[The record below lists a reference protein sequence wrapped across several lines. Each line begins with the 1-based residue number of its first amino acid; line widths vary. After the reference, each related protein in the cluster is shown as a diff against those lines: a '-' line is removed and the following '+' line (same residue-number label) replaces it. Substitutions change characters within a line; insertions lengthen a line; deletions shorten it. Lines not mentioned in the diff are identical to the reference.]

1 MLASVEAST
10 ELTEIVG
17 IRLML
22 TNLFRPLAT
31 GQKLTP
37 EAFDNMLAEVKK
49 RKRGS
54 QPMRCKTWSVHDAD
68 DTMGPQRDHHLPAAQ
83 PDLHLRSDLLRFVL
97 TGLFLYL
104 RFSLRPDAAA
114 AVLHADLSTGE
125 PWAGRSKDA
134 PVPTPL
140 CRRRQHRSGKSH
152 SSRTCRR
159 GRRLASR
166 ESKFRSRSPAMR
178 SAQGLRRS
186 LSRAGT
192 EVHRWP
198 LARLFETRSSPA
210 ISSGTSTSGRS
221 SFGFLSLL
229 VQLPFSIRKDIR
241 RRKELKY
248 GRRLKGPVLLTPKEF
263 NKTVAGDGIG
273 FETTEAKDMMR
284 IPLQA
289 EAQHIELMGDTG
301 AGKTT
306 LIMQVLRQIQSR
318 GHSAIVYDPACEFIQ
333 RFYDERRGDIVLNP
347 LDERCPYW
355 GPSEELRRKAEAKA
369 IAASLY
375 QPTSDKKGEFFT
387 ETPQKIFAH
396 LLTYGPNPQQLVEWL
411 SNPAEIDKRV
421 GTEMEA
427 MIAKGAQQQRN
438 GVLASLGSGG
448 RQPSDAAHQGTGQ
461 EQNLERNGMGEE
473 RKGWIF
479 ITSSATEREAL
490 RPLHS
495 LWIDLLVMRLLTAP
509 QENQT
514 PVWFV
519 LGRTRQPAAA
529 PATPHGHHR
538 EPEIQEPA
546 GSRLSGKAQ
555 LEVIYGHLA
564 EVMLS
569 QPATKIFL
577 KTTEP
582 KAAEWVSNAIGKIE
596 IERMKE
602 THFDGSR
609 SGKNFTLDRQVEPLV
624 MDSEI
629 SGLENRHAFLKL
641 GNNVARFHFEYM
653 DVAQT
658 TPGFVPRKVEDD
670 ELPFDPKTLVP
681 KAPAPATPGIDLEA
695 RRPIAKSRSAGR
707 RKIELEEPKMRSRG
721 ANRGRDRGKRLDPD
735 SPDDDQE
742 EDVPIAKRMNRCA
755 SETAHAHHLQTAQ
768 LRTGADLSR
777 QGVHVCGAELL
788 EAGRLD
794 SWRVARPD
802 GRTVRSCRGHRR
814 EHFAR
819 LSEGQNPLTG
829 EQLVRHRNGQEYTTA
844 EGTTVKPVEHRAG
857 WDATFSA
864 PKSVSLTALVGG
876 DDRVR

>member
-1 MLASVEAST
+1 MMPTTHWGRKETIIFPPHSPIYSYGAIFLA
-10 ELTEIVG
+10 
-17 IRLML
+17 
-22 TNLFRPLAT
+22 
-31 GQKLTP
+31 
-37 EAFDNMLAEVKK
+37 
-49 RKRGS
+49 
-54 QPMRCKTWSVHDAD
+54 
-68 DTMGPQRDHHLPAAQ
+68 
-83 PDLHLRSDLLRFVL
+83 FVF

-104 RFSLRPDAAA
+104 RFSCGQTPLQQFYTPIYVRS
-114 AVLHADLSTGE
+114 AVGGAFSKTHTYQLLYASGVSTGAE
-125 PWAGRSKDA
+125 IASESDVQVGITSSSQGKQIPLALSSDA
-134 PVPTPL
+134 
-140 CRRRQHRSGKSH
+140 Q
-152 SSRTCRR
+152 RR
-159 GRRLASR
+159 GLDVLYR
-166 ESKFRSRSPAMR
+166 
-178 SAQGLRRS
+178 
-186 LSRAGT
+186 GT
-192 EVHRWP
+192 EQKYIDGRLHSYLRNAVYAGDRLRDIYEWP
-198 LARLFETRSSPA
+198 L
-210 ISSGTSTSGRS
+210 I
-221 SFGFLSLL
+221 FGLVSLL

-248 GRRLKGPVLLTPKEF
+248 GRRLKGPVLLTPKDF
-263 NKTVAGDGIG
+263 NKTVAGDGVG
-273 FETTEAKDMMR
+273 FATTEAKDMMR

-306 LIMQVLRQIQSR
+306 LIMQLLRQIQSR

-333 RFYDERRGDIVLNP
+333 RFYDERRGDLVLNP

-421 GTEMEA
+421 HGTEMEA

-438 GVLASLGSGG
+438 GVLASLGLVADSL
-448 RQPSDAAHQGTGQ
+448 RMLPTK
-461 EQNLERNGMGEE
+461 EQAKNRVWSATEWAVE

-519 LGRTRQPAAA
+519 LDELASLQ
-529 PATPHGHHR
+529 
-538 EPEIQEPA
+538 
-546 GSRLSGKAQ
+546 RLPQLHTAITENRKSKNPLVLGFQGKAQ

-609 SGKNFTLDRQVEPLV
+609 SGKNFTIDRQVEPLV

-641 GNNVARFHFEYM
+641 GNNVARFHFEYL

-681 KAPAPATPGIDLEA
+681 KAPAPVAPSIDLEA
-695 RRPIAKSRSAGR
+695 DSPKSSQATEEVEESEDEESEQPTEEE
-707 RKIELEEPKMRSRG
+707 IESSQ
-721 ANRGRDRGKRLDPD
+721 LDPD
-735 SPDDDQE
+735 SPNDDHEE
-742 EDVPIAKRMNRCA
+742 EDVPIA
-755 SETAHAHHLQTAQ
+755 
-768 LRTGADLSR
+768 AD
-777 QGVHVCGAELL
+777 EPM
-788 EAGRLD
+788 
-794 SWRVARPD
+794 RV
-802 GRTVRSCRGHRR
+802 
-814 EHFAR
+814 
-819 LSEGQNPLTG
+819 
-829 EQLVRHRNGQEYTTA
+829 
-844 EGTTVKPVEHRAG
+844 
-857 WDATFSA
+857 
-864 PKSVSLTALVGG
+864 
-876 DDRVR
+876 

>member
-1 MLASVEAST
+1 MMNTTQWGRKETIIFPPHSPIYTYGAIFFSLI
-10 ELTEIVG
+10 LTCI
-17 IRLML
+17 
-22 TNLFRPLAT
+22 
-31 GQKLTP
+31 
-37 EAFDNMLAEVKK
+37 
-49 RKRGS
+49 
-54 QPMRCKTWSVHDAD
+54 
-68 DTMGPQRDHHLPAAQ
+68 
-83 PDLHLRSDLLRFVL
+83 FV
-97 TGLFLYL
+97 YL
-104 RFSLRPDAAA
+104 RF
-114 AVLHADLSTGE
+114 GY
-125 PWAGRSKDA
+125 GQ
-134 PVPTPL
+134 TPL
-140 CRRRQHRSGKSH
+140 QQFYTPIYAKSAAGGALNKKNKYQLL
-152 SSRTCRR
+152 SV
-159 GRRLASR
+159 GDGVKVARLATEADVQEGMTAAPNGKHIPLALSHQAG
-166 ESKFRSRSPAMR
+166 S
-178 SAQGLRRS
+178 QGLRVLYGGPEQTFLDAPFHAYLRTAIFGGDQLRS
-186 LSRAGT
+186 IYTLP
-192 EVHRWP
+192 V
-198 LARLFETRSSPA
+198 L
-210 ISSGTSTSGRS
+210 
-221 SFGFLSLL
+221 FGFLSLL
-229 VQLPFSIRKDIR
+229 AQLPFAIRKNIR

-263 NKTVAGDGIG
+263 NRTVNGDGIG
-273 FETTEAKDMMR
+273 FVTTEAKQMMR

-318 GHSAIVYDPACEFIQ
+318 GHSAIVYDPACEFIR
-333 RFYDERRGDIVLNP
+333 RFYDPKRGDLVLNP

-396 LLTYGPNPQQLVEWL
+396 LLTFGPNPQQLVAWL
-411 SNPAEIDKRV
+411 SNPAEIDQRV
-421 GTEMEA
+421 QGTEMAA

-438 GVLASLGSGG
+438 GVLASLGLVADSL
-448 RQPSDAAHQGTGQ
+448 RMLPTK
-461 EQNLERNGMGEE
+461 EQAKNKTWSATEWAVE

-519 LGRTRQPAAA
+519 LDELASLQ
-529 PATPHGHHR
+529 
-538 EPEIQEPA
+538 
-546 GSRLSGKAQ
+546 RLPQLHTAITENRKSKNPLVLGFQGKAQ

-609 SGKNFTLDRQVEPLV
+609 SGKNFTVDRQVEPLV

-641 GNNVARFHFEYM
+641 GNNVVRFHFEYM
-653 DVAQT
+653 DIQQT

-681 KAPAPATPGIDLEA
+681 KVSSPVAPGIDLEA
-695 RRPIAKSRSAGR
+695 AIPISPPVPAEPVAATDDEADTEPDEPTQEEITSS
-707 RKIELEEPKMRSRG
+707 EL
-721 ANRGRDRGKRLDPD
+721 NPD

-742 EDVPIAKRMNRCA
+742 EDVP
-755 SETAHAHHLQTAQ
+755 TA
-768 LRTGADLSR
+768 AD
-777 QGVHVCGAELL
+777 EPM
-788 EAGRLD
+788 
-794 SWRVARPD
+794 RV
-802 GRTVRSCRGHRR
+802 
-814 EHFAR
+814 
-819 LSEGQNPLTG
+819 
-829 EQLVRHRNGQEYTTA
+829 
-844 EGTTVKPVEHRAG
+844 
-857 WDATFSA
+857 
-864 PKSVSLTALVGG
+864 
-876 DDRVR
+876 

>member
-1 MLASVEAST
+1 MMNTTQWGRKETIIFPPHSPIYSYGAIFFALI
-10 ELTEIVG
+10 LTSI
-17 IRLML
+17 
-22 TNLFRPLAT
+22 
-31 GQKLTP
+31 
-37 EAFDNMLAEVKK
+37 
-49 RKRGS
+49 
-54 QPMRCKTWSVHDAD
+54 
-68 DTMGPQRDHHLPAAQ
+68 
-83 PDLHLRSDLLRFVL
+83 FV
-97 TGLFLYL
+97 YL
-104 RFSLRPDAAA
+104 RFSY
-114 AVLHADLSTGE
+114 GQ
-125 PWAGRSKDA
+125 
-134 PVPTPL
+134 TPL
-140 CRRRQHRSGKSH
+140 QQFYTPIYAKSAAGGALNRKGKYQLLYV
-152 SSRTCRR
+152 
-159 GRRLASR
+159 GDGA
-166 ESKFRSRSPAMR
+166 K
-178 SAQGLRRS
+178 
-186 LSRAGT
+186 
-192 EVHRWP
+192 
-198 LARLFETRSSPA
+198 LARLATESDVQD
-210 ISSGTSTSGRS
+210 GKTSTPNGKHIPLVLSSQAATQGLHILYRGPEQTLVDAPLHAYLRTAVFGGDQLRS
-221 SFGFLSLL
+221 IYALPLVFGFLSLL
-229 VQLPFSIRKDIR
+229 TQLPFAIRKDIR

-263 NKTVAGDGIG
+263 NKTVNGDGVG
-273 FETTEAKDMMR
+273 FVTTEAKEMMR

-306 LIMQVLRQIQSR
+306 LIMQILRQIQNR

-333 RFYDERRGDIVLNP
+333 RFYDQKRGDLVLNP

-396 LLTYGPNPQQLVEWL
+396 LLTYGPNPQQLVDWL
-411 SNPAEIDKRV
+411 SNPAEIDQRV
-421 GTEMEA
+421 RGTEMEA

-438 GVLASLGSGG
+438 GVLASLGLVADSL
-448 RQPSDAAHQGTGQ
+448 RMLPTK
-461 EQNLERNGMGEE
+461 EQAKNKTWSATEWAVE
-473 RKGWIF
+473 RKGWLF

-519 LGRTRQPAAA
+519 LDELASLQ
-529 PATPHGHHR
+529 
-538 EPEIQEPA
+538 
-546 GSRLSGKAQ
+546 RLPQLHTAITENRKSKNPLVLGFQGKAQ

-609 SGKNFTLDRQVEPLV
+609 SGKNFTVDRQVEPLV

-653 DVAQT
+653 DVAQS

-670 ELPFDPKTLVP
+670 ELPFDPKTLVS
-681 KAPAPATPGIDLEA
+681 KVAAPVESGVDLEA
-695 RRPIAKSRSAGR
+695 STPTPPQPPTPPVVATDDDAETEPDEPTQEEIASSVAT
-707 RKIELEEPKMRSRG
+707 
-721 ANRGRDRGKRLDPD
+721 PD
-735 SPDDDQE
+735 TPNDDQE
-742 EDVPIAKRMNRCA
+742 EDVPIAA
-755 SETAHAHHLQTAQ
+755 DETI
-768 LRTGADLSR
+768 
-777 QGVHVCGAELL
+777 
-788 EAGRLD
+788 
-794 SWRVARPD
+794 RV
-802 GRTVRSCRGHRR
+802 
-814 EHFAR
+814 
-819 LSEGQNPLTG
+819 
-829 EQLVRHRNGQEYTTA
+829 
-844 EGTTVKPVEHRAG
+844 
-857 WDATFSA
+857 
-864 PKSVSLTALVGG
+864 
-876 DDRVR
+876 